1 MCRVDDWFCLWC
13 KMEDESSIPHQ
24 KNKKPTNT
32 REKSSLVVC
41 RVDDQLCLLCKM
53 EDESSVQLFI
63 PCNSDA
69 SSSMDEMLIKPP
81 PTILHQALLGEVFF
95 ILTSFFLED
104 VWHARNRYKFL

>member
-1 MCRVDDWFCLWC
+1 
-13 KMEDESSIPHQ
+13 
-24 KNKKPTNT
+24 
-32 REKSSLVVC
+32 
-41 RVDDQLCLLCKM
+41 M

-63 PCNSDA
+63 SCNFDA

-95 ILTSFFLED
+95 ILTLFFLED